1 MLQPVRVSAGWL
13 TGRLFLFLVILAVLV
28 AVDAYRDE
36 SRLLTAQVKGLVP
49 DRDALGRIEAGR
61 EALATMAREREQQ
74 VNERL
79 RRLTGQAT
87 RQVDDRIEELE
98 ATIAVKEGD
107 RRSHTQRTV
116 ALLTGEG
123 FREDLENEIDI
134 QLLRA
139 ERDALLRLKDE
150 LAARTARLRD
160 AREDLLRTA
169 RRTQEGWERYAAA
182 RGRLDAF
189 EREHPLATR
198 VPFSDAQRR
207 AAELTREVNR
217 LAADYRRH
225 GDAFY
230 AARERWRQARE
241 LPARDVAQVQS
252 ASAAILEPLDELIAK
267 RRAALESTERQAER
281 VRRSVRNVFLTAL
294 VILVLV
300 TLMPVFVK
308 ALWYQLL
315 APLVEHRPP
324 IRVRPGPAAA
334 ARDADGEA
342 GDEAPGPASPGKVSA
357 VSVEVALGER
367 EELLVHPEFLQSSP
381 QRARKDTKWLLS
393 GSYPFTSVA
402 ARMVALTRVRAAAGE
417 TCVVSSRSD
426 PLAEVGLVRLGEGE
440 ALVLQPRCLVGLVQR
455 VSRPVRLSH
464 QWVFSLSA
472 LVTLQFRY
480 LVFDGP
486 GQLLVQGCR
495 GVRMEP
501 AGSGRSIDQ
510 NATLGFSAH
519 LDYLPRRTETFGAY
533 LLGVNGLFNDSF
545 SGGPGF
551 CLYEE
556 MPNLGRK
563 PGLTGRG
570 LEGLTDGLL
579 KVFGI

>member
-13 TGRLFLFLVILAVLV
+13 TGRLFLFLLILAVLV

-61 EALATMAREREQQ
+61 DALATIAREREQQ

-79 RRLTGQAT
+79 RRLGGQAT
-87 RQVDDRIEELE
+87 RQVDERIEELQ
-98 ATIAVKEGD
+98 ATIAEKEGN
-107 RRSHTQRTV
+107 RRSHAQRTV

-134 QLLRA
+134 QLLGA

-150 LAARTARLRD
+150 LASRTARLRD
-160 AREDLLRTA
+160 AREELLRSA

-182 RGRLDAF
+182 RAALDAF
-189 EREHPLATR
+189 ARAHPLAVR

-207 AAELTREVNR
+207 AAELTRESNR
-217 LAADYRRH
+217 LAVDYRRQ

-230 AARERWRQARE
+230 AARDRWRQARE

-252 ASAAILEPLDELIAK
+252 ASAAIIAPLDELIAT
-267 RRAALESTERQAER
+267 RRAALESAERQVER
-281 VRRSVRNVFLTAL
+281 IRLSVRDVFVTAL

-300 TLMPVFVK
+300 TLMPVTIK

-324 IRVRPGPAAA
+324 IRVRPGPAAT
-334 ARDADGEA
+334 ARDAG
-342 GDEAPGPASPGKVSA
+342 GEAPGPPPPGKVSA
-357 VSVEVALGER
+357 VSVEVRPGEG

-402 ARMVALTRVRAAAGE
+402 ARMVALTRVRATAGE

-426 PLAEVGLVRLGEGE
+426 PLAEVGVVTLGEGD

-455 VSRPVRLSH
+455 VSRPIRLSH

-495 GVRMEP
+495 GVRLEP

-519 LDYLPRRTETFGAY
+519 LDYAPRRSETFGAY

-545 SGGPGF
+545 SGEPGF

-579 KVFGI
+579 RVFGI